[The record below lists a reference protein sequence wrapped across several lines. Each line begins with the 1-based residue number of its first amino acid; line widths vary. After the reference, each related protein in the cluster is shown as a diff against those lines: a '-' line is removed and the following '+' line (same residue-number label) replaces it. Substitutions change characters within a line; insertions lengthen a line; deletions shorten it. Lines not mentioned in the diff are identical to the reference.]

1 VNIIPTTPQ
10 AVLDA
15 IAANNGVAPWRP
27 VDPEADQLTWM
38 QLVIENWVPADFATL
53 IDQCERER
61 ENLHAV
67 ALRYNLEPP
76 HVRRD

>member
-1 VNIIPTTPQ
+1 MNIIPTTPQ
-10 AVLDA
+10 AVFDA
-15 IAANNGVAPWRP
+15 IAANDGRAPWRP
-27 VDPEADQLTWM
+27 NDPEADQLSWM

-53 IDQCERER
+53 IDQCERE
-61 ENLHAV
+61 NLHLI